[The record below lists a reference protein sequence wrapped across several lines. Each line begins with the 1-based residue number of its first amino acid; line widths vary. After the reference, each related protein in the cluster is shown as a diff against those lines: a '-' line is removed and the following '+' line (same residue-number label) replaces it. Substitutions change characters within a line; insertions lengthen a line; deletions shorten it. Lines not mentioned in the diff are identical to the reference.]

1 MHNKATLLNLI
12 HSNQTQLKA
21 FGIKKLGLF
30 GSFARNQ
37 ASTESDID
45 LLIFFEKGEK
55 KLENLLGAH
64 EYLEKLFGRKT
75 ELITEDS
82 LTESFKKLIRKD
94 IEYVGF

>member
-1 MHNKATLLNLI
+1 MDNKATLLNLI
-12 HSNQTQLKA
+12 QSNQTQLKA

-30 GSFARNQ
+30 GSFARNH
-37 ASTESDID
+37 ARPDSDID

-55 KLENLLGAH
+55 NLENLLGAH

-82 LTESFKKLIRKD
+82 LTDSFKILIRKD